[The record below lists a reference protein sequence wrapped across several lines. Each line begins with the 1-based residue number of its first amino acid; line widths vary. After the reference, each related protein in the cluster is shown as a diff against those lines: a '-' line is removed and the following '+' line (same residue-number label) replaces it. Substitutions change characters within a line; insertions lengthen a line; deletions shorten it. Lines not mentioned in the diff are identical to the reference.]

1 MDFTKRYKDTSK
13 HLLLT
18 GSEASRY
25 KNGFMSANIKKE
37 NQENP
42 FIFFDQNFLQ
52 QKVNLRKFANSP
64 KNGIF
69 K

>member
-13 HLLLT
+13 NLLLT

-37 NQENP
+37 DQETP
-42 FIFFDQNFLQ
+42 FMFFD
-52 QKVNLRKFANSP
+52 
-64 KNGIF
+64 
-69 K
+69 